1 MKYGINLY
9 LWADD
14 MHDGLMPVLE
24 KLKKIGYD
32 GVEVP
37 IFDLDPAKWTL
48 WSRRLDD
55 LGLERTA
62 NTVIAPEHKPSSAD
76 PAIREAAYDHL
87 RAVVDCCATVGSS
100 ILCGPHQVA
109 LGVFTG
115 RGATDEEWKRCVEH
129 LRRVAE
135 YAAGA
140 GVVLAEEVVN
150 RFELYH
156 VNTLDQGI
164 RLVDEVGHPNC
175 RLYLDTFHAHIEEK
189 NTADA
194 IRRARRCWLQRLAHS
209 RGLRQL
215 PSESCSC
222 HQNLAAAVRQRGPA
236 GGRCARVSHREDKPP
251 VTLSDARHR
260 PWILPGPDDRP
271 GACRPEHPPVGPA
284 RGRSDVHARH
294 PSVDRSS
301 ELEDP
306 RRAARQWWPEH
317 PQGAFRRA
325 DRSRHRR
332 RGPAQRCRSGRAG
345 LHRRRS

>member
-24 KLKKIGYD
+24 KLKKMGYD

-37 IFDLDPAKWTL
+37 IFDLDREKWRL

-62 NTVIAPEHKPSSAD
+62 NTVIAPEHNPLSAD
-76 PAIREAAYDHL
+76 KAVRAAAYEHME
-87 RAVVDCCATVGSS
+87 AVVDCCATVGSA

-115 RGATDEEWKRCVEH
+115 RGATDDEWKRSVEH

-135 YAAGA
+135 YAATA

-156 VNTLDQGI
+156 LNTLDQGI

-175 RLYLDTFHAHIEEK
+175 RLHLDTFHAHIEEK

-194 IRRARRCWLQRLAHS
+194 IRRAGDRIAHVHVSENDRGVPGSGSVAWDGTFDALREIGYDGWLTVEAF
-209 RGLRQL
+209 GNFL
-215 PSESCSC
+215 P
-222 HQNLAAAVRQRGPA
+222 NLAAATKIWRPLFDTEEDLAVEA
-236 GGRCARVSHREDKPP
+236 LDFLKTKSARR
-251 VTLSDARHR
+251 
-260 PWILPGPDDRP
+260 
-271 GACRPEHPPVGPA
+271 
-284 RGRSDVHARH
+284 
-294 PSVDRSS
+294 
-301 ELEDP
+301 
-306 RRAARQWWPEH
+306 
-317 PQGAFRRA
+317 
-325 DRSRHRR
+325 
-332 RGPAQRCRSGRAG
+332 
-345 LHRRRS
+345 